1 MCTTKP
7 IRSYEDVKK
16 LKNYFLN
23 KGEYRNYLLV
33 SVGLNTALRI
43 CDILALKWSDVIY
56 PNKRIKKYINITEAK
71 TGKNTSIIINK
82 SFKSALKLYI
92 KNVGIKGE
100 YLFAGKSFKPISRI
114 YAFKLIKQAGRAV
127 GLPYEISPHSL
138 RKTFG
143 YHAAKNGTPP
153 AVLMQVYNHSS
164 YEITKRYLGIDQ
176 DEKDRVFMDVAL

>member
-1 MCTTKP
+1 M
-7 IRSYEDVKK
+7 
-16 LKNYFLN
+16 
-23 KGEYRNYLLV
+23 
-33 SVGLNTALRI
+33 
-43 CDILALKWSDVIY
+43 
-56 PNKRIKKYINITEAK
+56 
-71 TGKNTSIIINK
+71 
-82 SFKSALKLYI
+82 
-92 KNVGIKGE
+92 
-100 YLFAGKSFKPISRI
+100 FAGKSFKPISRI

>member
-56 PNKRIKKYINITEAK
+56 PNKRIKKYINITE
-71 TGKNTSIIINK
+71 
-82 SFKSALKLYI
+82 
-92 KNVGIKGE
+92 
-100 YLFAGKSFKPISRI
+100 
-114 YAFKLIKQAGRAV
+114 
-127 GLPYEISPHSL
+127 
-138 RKTFG
+138 
-143 YHAAKNGTPP
+143 
-153 AVLMQVYNHSS
+153 
-164 YEITKRYLGIDQ
+164 
-176 DEKDRVFMDVAL
+176 